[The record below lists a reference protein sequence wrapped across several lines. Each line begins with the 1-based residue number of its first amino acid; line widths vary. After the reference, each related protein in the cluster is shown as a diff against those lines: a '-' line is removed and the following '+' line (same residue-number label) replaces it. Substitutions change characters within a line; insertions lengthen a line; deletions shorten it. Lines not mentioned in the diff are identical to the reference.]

1 MGWVVIGVLAAL
13 SFAVLA
19 WGLKAS
25 RKGWEAIGAALMLG
39 IAGYALQGSPAQ
51 PGAPKE
57 AAPQTREGAA
67 ALVAARQQ
75 LARDGG
81 ANPDSWV
88 MISDALARNG
98 QYSDAAG
105 VVLGAIEKNPKN
117 ADAWLALGNY
127 LMGHSEGVLSP
138 AALYAYRRAAEVD
151 PQHPG
156 PGFFMGLALAQ
167 SGQFDR
173 AEAIWTTLLART
185 PAEAPWRADLETR
198 LTGLRAQMGKAM
210 PPPPVSAPSAPT
222 PAQRSS

>member
-1 MGWVVIGVLAAL
+1 MGWVLIAVLAVLSFGVLAWV
-13 SFAVLA
+13 F
-19 WGLKAS
+19 KAP

-57 AAPQTREGAA
+57 PAPQTREGAA
-67 ALVAARQQ
+67 ALVAARQE

-81 ANPDSWV
+81 ANPSSWV

-98 QYSDAAG
+98 HYSDAAG
-105 VVLGAIEKNPKN
+105 VVLGAIEKDPKN

-127 LMGHSEGVLSP
+127 LMGHTEGVLSP

-167 SGQFDR
+167 NGRLAEGR
-173 AEAIWTTLLART
+173 ALWADLLARA
-185 PAEAPWRADLETR
+185 PKDVPWRADLADR
-198 LTGLRAQMGKAM
+198 LARLDAFIAAQDQPAAAA
-210 PPPPVSAPSAPT
+210 SAP
-222 PAQRSS
+222 R

>member
-1 MGWVVIGVLAAL
+1 MGWVLI
-13 SFAVLA
+13 AVLA
-19 WGLKAS
+19 VLVFAALVWVFKAP

-57 AAPQTREGAA
+57 PAPQTREGAA
-67 ALVAARQQ
+67 ALVSARQE

-81 ANPDSWV
+81 ANPSSWV

-105 VVLGAIEKNPKN
+105 VVLGAIEKDPKN

-127 LMGHSEGVLSP
+127 LMGHTEGVLSP

-167 SGQFDR
+167 NGRLAEGR
-173 AEAIWTTLLART
+173 ALWADLLVRA
-185 PAEAPWRADLETR
+185 PKDAPWRADLAER
-198 LTGLRAQMGKAM
+198 LERLDAFIAAQDQ
-210 PPPPVSAPSAPT
+210 
-222 PAQRSS
+222 PAAAGPASR

>member
-1 MGWVVIGVLAAL
+1 MGWVSIAVLAVL
-13 SFAVLA
+13 SFAALA
-19 WGLKAS
+19 WVFKAP

-57 AAPQTREGAA
+57 AAAQTREGAA
-67 ALVAARQQ
+67 AIVKARQE

-81 ANPDSWV
+81 ANPSSWV

-105 VVLGAIEKNPKN
+105 VVLGAIEKEPKN

-127 LMGHSEGVLSP
+127 LMGHTEGVLSP

-167 SGQFDR
+167 NGRLAEGR
-173 AEAIWTTLLART
+173 ALWADLLARA
-185 PAEAPWRADLETR
+185 PKDAPWRADLAER
-198 LTGLRAQMGKAM
+198 LERLDAFIAARDHPAAA
-210 PPPPVSAPSAPT
+210 APEP
-222 PAQRSS
+222 R